1 MQGYF
6 LLTLLQ
12 CSDILINM
20 NRPVT
25 PARAEW
31 KAAREELIHEL
42 QKLGYPAEFG
52 IVIARNLGSPKAIRR
67 MSSYIRQVRPQKPEM
82 IADEM
87 LAIMSEIDAWK
98 RKKEAESAN
107 AAYNDLLLRGLE
119 DD

>member
-1 MQGYF
+1 M
-6 LLTLLQ
+6 L
-12 CSDILINM
+12 
-20 NRPVT
+20 
-25 PARAEW
+25 A
-31 KAAREELIHEL
+31 KELR
-42 QKLGYPAEFG
+42 YA
-52 IVIARNLGSPKAIRR
+52 KAIRR